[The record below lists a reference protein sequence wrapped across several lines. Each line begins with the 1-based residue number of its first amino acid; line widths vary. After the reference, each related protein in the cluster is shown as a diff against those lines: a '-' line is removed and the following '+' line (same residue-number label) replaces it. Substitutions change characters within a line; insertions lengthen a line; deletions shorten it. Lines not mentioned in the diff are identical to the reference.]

1 MRYILTVFVAIVASA
16 VFGQT
21 NCSTAGPYI
30 DNGFVFYNPSQ
41 ITIQRCYTFTSP
53 SDSIDFTFTLATTPP
68 GTCLDQPLYQLYDQ
82 NCGTID
88 TANGDGLF
96 INLTPNTN
104 YVLCYSVTC
113 STGQVA
119 VLFTSEEIVLPIEL
133 LYFTAQSTPNGIDL
147 LWASG
152 SELNCAGFFLERSID
167 ASNWLNIGYVE
178 GAGNSQIVTRYLFED
193 AKPTPGVNYYRL
205 TQYDLNG
212 DFEILQTIA
221 IVWNEEVITNP
232 FRHFNFLG
240 QKVAR

>member
-1 MRYILTVFVAIVASA
+1 MRYTLAVFVAIVAST

-30 DNGFVFYNPSQ
+30 DGGFVFYNPSQ

-68 GTCLDQPLYQLYDQ
+68 GTCLDQPLYQLYNQ

-119 VLFTSEEIVLPIEL
+119 VLFISEEIVLPVEL
-133 LYFTAQSTPNGIDL
+133 LYFTGESSLQGINL
-147 LWASG
+147 MWATA
-152 SELNCAGFFLERSID
+152 SERNCEGFFLERSTD
-167 ASNWLNIGYVE
+167 LSNWLNIGFVTSI
-178 GAGNSQIVTRYLFED
+178 GNSQQTIRYSFQDTR
-193 AKPTPGVNYYRL
+193 PVNGVNYYRI

-221 IVWNEEVITNP
+221 IVWNKEVITNP